1 MILGV
6 SILGQAASVSPVT
19 VSWKKIKKTRGGM
32 LKQVASIEIEYS
44 TDPNFT
50 KDTTATT
57 TVGKKKTKVVLNLQ
71 RKTTYFVRV
80 KYRAKNGGVSNWSST
95 KRVRTK

>member
-1 MILGV
+1 
-6 SILGQAASVSPVT
+6 
-19 VSWKKIKKTRGGM
+19 M

-50 KDTTATT
+50 KETTATT

-71 RKTTYFVRV
+71 KKTTYFVRV

>member
-1 MILGV
+1 
-6 SILGQAASVSPVT
+6 
-19 VSWKKIKKTRGGM
+19 M

-50 KDTTATT
+50 KDTTVTT
-57 TVGKKKTKVVLNLQ
+57 TVGKKKTRVVLNLQ

-80 KYRAKNGGVSNWSST
+80 KYRAKNGGGSQQLVIN
-95 KRVRTK
+95 